1 MTSSH
6 TTLSPVE
13 GVSKEGKIRTSL
25 SVSSPS
31 NVQIRGDLL
40 ETSVETLMERIREG
54 GGFSNQ
60 RVYSSDAIGSVSG
73 SPLRAERIYP
83 HVFDENTNAGKV
95 INHINQAK
103 QELEKAIDAF
113 GKPDLPSVLSSLT
126 NISVL
131 FNTSYPFIDFNR
143 DLRSLV
149 GFMKRATLVTPEE
162 DISRSSLNAL
172 TSVIDSVI
180 QNPMLNLNDA
190 SDMCERLS
198 REGWKGEIEA
208 VNILVKALL
217 EEGTLEENQIELFP

>member
-1 MTSSH
+1 MTSH
-6 TTLSPVE
+6 TTLSPIE
-13 GVSKEGKIRTSL
+13 GVSKEGNIRTSGNT
-25 SVSSPS
+25 SSHL

-40 ETSVETLMERIREG
+40 ETNVETLMDRIREWG
-54 GGFSNQ
+54 GYSNQ
-60 RVYSSDAIGSVSG
+60 RVYSSDAIGSVSDR
-73 SPLRAERIYP
+73 PLRVERIYP
-83 HVFDENTNAGKV
+83 HVFDVNTNAGKV
-95 INHINQAK
+95 LDLINQAN

-131 FNTSYPFIDFNR
+131 FNTSYAFIDFNR
-143 DLRSLV
+143 DLRALV

-198 REGWKGEIEA
+198 REGWKGEIDA

-217 EEGTLEENQIELFP
+217 DEGILEENQIELFP